1 MTLDELLTTI
11 TRDLGDVVATNL
23 AFEAVRE
30 RILKSERFHGMIANL
45 CLTAS
50 AQHRHPVSIEIEEE
64 LNPDDYTPPSLT
76 GELSYAL
83 ALFYMAGRL
92 EAREGLMYL

>member
-1 MTLDELLTTI
+1 
-11 TRDLGDVVATNL
+11 VATAL

-30 RILKSERFHGMIANL
+30 RILKSEKFHEVLANL
-45 CLTAS
+45 SLATS
-50 AQHRHPVSIEIEEE
+50 AQHRRPVGIESEEE
-64 LNPDDYTPPSLT
+64 LNSDDYTPPSFT